1 MGFWGRED
9 LANSCHPDHLT
20 KLLIVAYPKVVAFK
34 SLCFGS
40 TLRNCLL
47 EIDYCSFHTS
57 GTSNIYEVLCRTL
70 KRTQRYLEVD
80 VKNYRHSCFPLS
92 PSY

>member
-1 MGFWGRED
+1 MVRGMVGFWGRED

-20 KLLIVAYPKVVAFK
+20 KLLTVAYPKVVAFK

-47 EIDYCSFHTS
+47 EIDFVLFILPEHL
-57 GTSNIYEVLCRTL
+57 IYMR
-70 KRTQRYLEVD
+70 
-80 VKNYRHSCFPLS
+80 SCVEP
-92 PSY
+92 